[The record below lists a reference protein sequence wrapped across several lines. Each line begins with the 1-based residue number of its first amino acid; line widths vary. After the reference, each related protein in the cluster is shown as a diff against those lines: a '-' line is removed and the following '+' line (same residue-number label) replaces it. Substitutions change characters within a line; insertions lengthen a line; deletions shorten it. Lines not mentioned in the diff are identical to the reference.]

1 MSKSKLKKSEL
12 IDVIKRNVAKAN
24 KRLLNIEKNNL
35 TTASNAYRYLQDK
48 QGRTRFSTKGL
59 KSLKRNELLKYYTTI
74 DNFLSAKTSSVR
86 GIKSAYRKSYNT
98 IKSKYKL
105 KNLSFE
111 TYASILETESIESF
125 KSNYGSNQLVTM
137 LGIANK
143 NNVDDIVNIIENSYG
158 KTLKE
163 LDSDIDR
170 IPNKNDW
177 TPVEYN
183 EDIFL

>member
-1 MSKSKLKKSEL
+1 MGKSKLKKSEL
-12 IDVIKRNVAKAN
+12 IDLITKNVAKAN
-24 KRLLNIEKNNL
+24 KRLRNIEKNNL

-48 QGRTRFSTKGL
+48 QGRNRFSTKGL
-59 KSLKRNELLKYYTTI
+59 KSLNRNELLKYYTTI

-86 GIKSAYRKSYNT
+86 GVKRAYHKSYNT
-98 IKSKYKL
+98 IKSKYNL

-111 TYASILETESIESF
+111 SYASILESESLESF
-125 KSNYGSNQLVTM
+125 KSNFGSNQLIT
-137 LGIANK
+137 LLRIANK

-177 TPVEYN
+177 TPVEYD